1 MQNHTKISPR
11 QISLFTEEKSTS
23 SQEDFLV
30 SHTATQGNDLE
41 RKMTATSGRKCLEQ
55 LERFSHVGS
64 WAKMF
69 LALLVGTR
77 EWYSMRCRLTWK
89 MKGTRYNRLY
99 FQLLPST
106 LPTEETEFGLLPTA
120 SARDWKGERALT
132 DGKNKSHTTGTTYG
146 IRLEQ
151 AVRDIPE
158 KYGLLPTPKTFN
170 GTPNGKKASNAEQG
184 GRHGV
189 EFNELAVKGLLPTPR
204 ANDMNHPQTNGKAWT
219 HRKERKYLAE
229 NVMPEPKDGQTS
241 QLNPR
246 FVLEMM
252 GFPPDWT
259 VSPFLSG
266 ETNPSKPQ
274 EMQ

>member
-1 MQNHTKISPR
+1 MKTSQK
-11 QISLFTEEKSTS
+11 QISLFTEDTSTS
-23 SQEDFLV
+23 YQEA
-30 SHTATQGNDLE
+30 SHANHTATQGNDLE
-41 RKMTATSGRKCLEQ
+41 RKMTATSGQKCLEQ
-55 LERFSHVGS
+55 LGKFSHVGS

-69 LALLVGTR
+69 LGLLVGTG

-89 MKGTRYNRLY
+89 MKGTKCNRLY

-106 LPTEETEFGLLPTA
+106 LPTEETEFGLLPTPTLMEDRRIPNG
-120 SARDWKGERALT
+120 SERDKEL
-132 DGKNKSHTTGTTYG
+132 KSNMNKYTY
-146 IRLEQ
+146 Q
-151 AVRDIPE
+151 S
-158 KYGLLPTPKTFN
+158 LLPTPKTFN

-189 EFNELAVKGLLPTPR
+189 EFNELAAKGLLPTPR

-274 EMQ
+274 ETP

>member
-69 LALLVGTR
+69 LGLLVGTG
-77 EWYSMRCRLTWK
+77 EWYSMRCRMTWK
-89 MKGTRYNRLY
+89 MKGTKYNRLY

-106 LPTEETEFGLLPTA
+106 LPTEETEFGLLPTVKAFDGMAEGANKGKVLVMKNGRFTNIDKNGVKWGA
-120 SARDWKGERALT
+120 SLNDIAR
-132 DGKNKSHTTGTTYG
+132 N
-146 IRLEQ
+146 
-151 AVRDIPE
+151 
-158 KYGLLPTPKTFN
+158 GLLPTPKTFN

-189 EFNELAVKGLLPTPR
+189 ELNELAAKGLLPTPL
-204 ANDMNHPQTNGKAWT
+204 ADWTPEKNTGK
-219 HRKERKYLAE
+219 RNQDSL
-229 NVMPEPKDGQTS
+229 PKRIRDSGGQTS